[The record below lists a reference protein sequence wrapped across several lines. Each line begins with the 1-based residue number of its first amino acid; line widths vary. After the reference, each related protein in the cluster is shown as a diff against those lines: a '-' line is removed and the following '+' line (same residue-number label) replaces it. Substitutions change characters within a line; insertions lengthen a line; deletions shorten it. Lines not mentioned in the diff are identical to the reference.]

1 MITFH
6 PHSLKTA
13 LSYSLAAALLT
24 TAVFAV
30 LLVQPTTTEAK
41 TVSASDMHSG
51 DLYYRATASKWWNGY
66 PLGLQNPHSTVHY
79 HADVRNVDTGTLLVD
94 GANVKVG
101 TIIAFEPRLGD
112 ISWVGTGRSMDTP
125 TGSWVPSAALGE
137 PESTFKWSRRWY
149 SDRRYQRGQC
159 QSKNYL
165 RSIRHT
171 RGKTDV
177 YIPFSVNPPAQSV
190 NVTGSANLTAL
201 GGNQYQVDSP
211 GTITAE
217 INFDDTYGRYYYQY
231 HYKLWGCIMSWDV
244 VPMIDYTLVSAFPRY
259 MGLSNTVRVDTDPS
273 PYIYNAQFAAQTIN
287 YSLTAVGTPPPSNNP
302 PSYPIVTGESSVVA
316 GNPYTVNFVSTD
328 PDGDNLYYEID
339 WNDDSIAD
347 QRVPSSGYVAE
358 GVSQSVIRTWS
369 TPGSYTVNVRAVDQP
384 GAISNWG
391 WNTFEVT
398 TPSATLDFQ
407 VSVNGGAY
415 VASDQTISSTDT
427 LAFQWSTT
435 NVTSCTGTNL
445 NTGGAAN
452 NPNLPVATPSSGTI
466 VTYTIDCTAT
476 DGTTVTRTLNVTVA
490 SVPLPTVTVESRVDG
505 IGSWVAA
512 DRTID
517 AGQFVEMQWS
527 STNAVSCTGISAPS
541 VNTLAGTTTVSNP
554 VAGTFQDYGV
564 TCFNSD
570 GVPGGGDFRL
580 TVNPPPP
587 VPGCTDS
594 TANNY
599 NASATTDDGS
609 CIYAPVPAITGS
621 GCSDIAIGDSTCDGL
636 VTWKDGDN
644 VYNAT
649 QNTVVSNN
657 SDGTNEPIALER
669 GNNLIQLRDS
679 SNVVQQ
685 STSLTAECDTA
696 VSVWNT
702 TQGACVP
709 LSPSVDVD
717 LLVDGVLQAT
727 VPTVTPSQTVEV
739 EWDSTPKA
747 NECRWVDDYSGA
759 LSPISGPSGTALID
773 TTTLTMGSTITFAI
787 ECRREVSGVTSDW
800 AQDSV
805 SGAMAMP
812 TLELSL
818 AQSLVRFE
826 DVIDVTWGA
835 SDITG
840 TGFVLD
846 CDLTIPGSAPI
857 SDTFTSDTTRTD
869 STGAITNTFE
879 VTLSCTEQNS
889 AQQLEVSERVEMVP
903 NVEEI

>member
-51 DLYYRATASKWWNGY
+51 DLYYRATASKWWDGY
-66 PLGLQNPHSTVHY
+66 VLGLQNPHSTVHY

-137 PESTFKWSRRWY
+137 PDSTFKWSG
-149 SDRRYQRGQC
+149 STYQRGQC

-165 RSIRHT
+165 GIIKHK
-171 RGKTDV
+171 GNNYGV
-177 YIPFSVNPPAQSV
+177 FIPFSVNPPAQSV

-517 AGQFVEMQWS
+517 AGQLVEMQWS
-527 STNAVSCTGISAPS
+527 STNAVSCTGINANS
-541 VNTLAGTTTVSNP
+541 VSGIEGDTAVSNP
-554 VAGTFQDYGV
+554 TAGTFQDYGV

-570 GVPGGGDFRL
+570 DVPNGGDFRV
-580 TVNPPPP
+580 TVNPLPP
-587 VPGCTDS
+587 VPVPDISGAGC
-594 TANNY
+594 
-599 NASATTDDGS
+599 
-609 CIYAPVPAITGS
+609 
-621 GCSDIAIGDSTCDGL
+621 DIAIGDSACTGL
-636 VTWKDGDN
+636 VTWQDGDN
-644 VYNAT
+644 VYNDT
-649 QNTVVSNN
+649 RSTVVSNN
-657 SDGTNEPIALER
+657 SGGTNEPITLER
-669 GNNLIQLRDS
+669 GNNTIQLRDS
-679 SNVVQQ
+679 SNAVLAD
-685 STSLTAECDTA
+685 TSLTASCDSA
-696 VSVWNT
+696 SSVWSAAQNVC
-702 TQGACVP
+702 AP
-709 LSPSVDVD
+709 LP
-717 LLVDGVLQAT
+717 
-727 VPTVTPSQTVEV
+727 PTVTVDLTVNGGAPTVPFTPTDDVKV
-739 EWDSTPKA
+739 EWTSTPTA
-747 NECRWVDDYSGA
+747 SECQWVDDYGGT
-759 LSPISGPSGTALID
+759 LPPISGPNDIVTISPAAL
-773 TTTLTMGSTITFAI
+773 TLVSTINFAI
-787 ECRREVSGVTSDW
+787 ECRREVSGIASDW

-805 SGAMAMP
+805 SGSMAIP

-818 AQSLVRFE
+818 AQSLVRSGT
-826 DVIDVTWGA
+826 VTDVTWGV

-840 TGFVLD
+840 TGFVLE
-846 CDLTIPGSAPI
+846 CDLILPGRAPL
-857 SDTFTSDTTRTD
+857 SDTFTTD
-869 STGAITNTFE
+869 RDQTDLTGEVTSVFN
-879 VTLSCTEQNS
+879 VTLSCIETTTG
-889 AQQLEVSERVEMVP
+889 QQIIESERLEVVP
-903 NVEEI
+903 TTQEI

>member
-51 DLYYRATASKWWNGY
+51 DLYYRATASKWWDGY
-66 PLGLQNPHSTVHY
+66 VLGLQNPHSTVHY

-231 HYKLWGCIMSWDV
+231 HYKYWGCVMSWDV
-244 VPMIDYTLVSAFPRY
+244 VPMIDYNLVSAFPRY
-259 MGLSNTVRVDTDPS
+259 AGLSNTVRVDTDPT

-644 VYNAT
+644 VYNDT
-649 QNTVVSNN
+649 QGAVAYTSANGSNQ
-657 SDGTNEPIALER
+657 SISLKR
-669 GNNLIQLRDS
+669 GNNQIQLRDS
-679 SNVVQQ
+679 SNAVLAD
-685 STSLTAECDTA
+685 TSLTASCDSA
-696 VSVWNT
+696 SSVWSAAQNVC
-702 TQGACVP
+702 AP
-709 LSPSVDVD
+709 LP
-717 LLVDGVLQAT
+717 
-727 VPTVTPSQTVEV
+727 PTVTVDLTVNGGAPTVPFTPTDDVKV
-739 EWDSTPKA
+739 EWTSTPTA
-747 NECRWVDDYSGA
+747 SECQWVDDYGGT
-759 LSPISGPSGTALID
+759 LPPISGPNDIVTISPAALA
-773 TTTLTMGSTITFAI
+773 LGSTINFAI
-787 ECRREVSGVTSDW
+787 ECRREVSGIASDW

-805 SGAMAMP
+805 SGSMAIP

-818 AQSLVRFE
+818 AQSLVRSGT
-826 DVIDVTWGA
+826 VTDVTWGV

-840 TGFVLD
+840 TGFVLE
-846 CDLTIPGSAPI
+846 CDLILPGRAPL
-857 SDTFTSDTTRTD
+857 SDTFTTD
-869 STGAITNTFE
+869 RDQTDLTGEVTSVFN
-879 VTLSCTEQNS
+879 VTLSCIETTTG
-889 AQQLEVSERVEMVP
+889 QQIIESERLEVVP
-903 NVEEI
+903 TTQEI

>member
-1 MITFH
+1 VIT
-6 PHSLKTA
+6 
-13 LSYSLAAALLT
+13 
-24 TAVFAV
+24 
-30 LLVQPTTTEAK
+30 
-41 TVSASDMHSG
+41 
-51 DLYYRATASKWWNGY
+51 
-66 PLGLQNPHSTVHY
+66 
-79 HADVRNVDTGTLLVD
+79 
-94 GANVKVG
+94 
-101 TIIAFEPRLGD
+101 
-112 ISWVGTGRSMDTP
+112 
-125 TGSWVPSAALGE
+125 
-137 PESTFKWSRRWY
+137 
-149 SDRRYQRGQC
+149 
-159 QSKNYL
+159 
-165 RSIRHT
+165 
-171 RGKTDV
+171 
-177 YIPFSVNPPAQSV
+177 
-190 NVTGSANLTAL
+190 
-201 GGNQYQVDSP
+201 
-211 GTITAE
+211 
-217 INFDDTYGRYYYQY
+217 
-231 HYKLWGCIMSWDV
+231 
-244 VPMIDYTLVSAFPRY
+244 
-259 MGLSNTVRVDTDPS
+259 TDPT

-644 VYNAT
+644 VYNDT
-649 QNTVVSNN
+649 QGAVAYTSANGSNQ
-657 SDGTNEPIALER
+657 SISLKR
-669 GNNLIQLRDS
+669 GNNQIQLRDS
-679 SNVVQQ
+679 SNAVLAD
-685 STSLTAECDTA
+685 TSLTASCDSA
-696 VSVWNT
+696 SSVWSAAQNVC
-702 TQGACVP
+702 AP
-709 LSPSVDVD
+709 LP
-717 LLVDGVLQAT
+717 
-727 VPTVTPSQTVEV
+727 PTVTVDLTVNGGAPTVPFTPTDDVKV
-739 EWDSTPKA
+739 EWTSTPTA
-747 NECRWVDDYSGA
+747 SECQWVDDYGGT
-759 LSPISGPSGTALID
+759 LPPISGPNDIVTISPAAL
-773 TTTLTMGSTITFAI
+773 TLVSTINFAI
-787 ECRREVSGVTSDW
+787 ECRREVSGIASDW

-805 SGAMAMP
+805 SGSMAIP

-818 AQSLVRFE
+818 AQSLVRSGT
-826 DVIDVTWGA
+826 VTDVTWGV

-840 TGFVLD
+840 TGFVLE
-846 CDLTIPGSAPI
+846 CDLILPGRAPL
-857 SDTFTSDTTRTD
+857 SDTFTTD
-869 STGAITNTFE
+869 RDQTDLTGEVTSVFN
-879 VTLSCTEQNS
+879 VTLSCIETTTG
-889 AQQLEVSERVEMVP
+889 QQIIESERLEVVP
-903 NVEEI
+903 TTQEI